1 MFEKKTYI
9 TLILHD
15 FEIKSIF
22 KPCFFY
28 KDDIYIY
35 ISEWL
40 IKLQTILLRYCVN
53 NFPAYNFSLIKRNKL

>member
-28 KDDIYIY
+28 KDDIYI
-35 ISEWL
+35 
-40 IKLQTILLRYCVN
+40 
-53 NFPAYNFSLIKRNKL
+53 